1 MGCGDEVDR
10 KKCASW
16 GGPNLYSP
24 WRKLLPRLKQ
34 QTTII
39 EKLCM
44 VRKLRK
50 GELEPD
56 GQCSEAEQ
64 GKLEQVCKQ
73 RLRSYKK
80 HSLARRR
87 LASSKKTP
95 APAPAV
101 LHHIKDPLFLADADA
116 KRSATLAIELW

>member
-1 MGCGDEVDR
+1 MGCGDEVAR

-50 GELEPD
+50 GELEP
-56 GQCSEAEQ
+56 EQ

-73 RLRSYKK
+73 RLRSCKK

-95 APAPAV
+95 APAPPV
-101 LHHIKDPLFLADADA
+101 LQHIKAPLFLADADA
-116 KRSATLAIELW
+116 KKAH